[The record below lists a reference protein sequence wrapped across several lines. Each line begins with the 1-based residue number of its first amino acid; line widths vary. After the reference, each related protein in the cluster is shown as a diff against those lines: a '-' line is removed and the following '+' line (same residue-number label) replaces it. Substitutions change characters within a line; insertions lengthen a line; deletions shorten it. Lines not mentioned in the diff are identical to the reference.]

1 MAGDTAIICQ
11 FRYQYMGHDLK
22 QHPQSIIQLF
32 RALYRHIVPD
42 NWVSP

>member
-1 MAGDTAIICQ
+1 MEGDTAIVRK
-11 FRYQYMGHDLK
+11 FLYQCMGHDLK